1 MISTSP
7 FTMPL
12 SIQAED
18 IDALGHVNNVVYLR
32 WVQEVAAAHWSVL
45 AKNATVSEAVW
56 VVLRHEIDYLKAAQP
71 DDKLLARTWVGTTDR
86 LRSIRHVQIETV
98 AGTILAKAQTT
109 WCMVHPATGQVQR
122 ISPEVLALLQ
132 AL

>member
-1 MISTSP
+1 
-7 FTMPL
+7 MPL

-32 WVQEVAAAHWSVL
+32 WVQEVAAAHWSEL
-45 AKNATVSEAVW
+45 AKNAAVSEAVW
-56 VVLRHEIDYLKAAQP
+56 VVLRHEIDYLKAALP
-71 DDKLLARTWVGTTDR
+71 SDTLLARTWVGTTDR
-86 LRSIRHVQIETV
+86 LRSIRHVQIETI

-109 WCMVHPATGQVQR
+109 WCMVHPATGQILR